1 MQTEKINL
9 IKVSTTAYE
18 EENLILVTNLTNAQ
32 IKKAIRPTVLKERK
46 SNTQIYDNET
56 LLRLLKTQYPNNT
69 VLMYS
74 EIETLTI

>member
-1 MQTEKINL
+1 MKTEKINL

-18 EENLILVTNLTNAQ
+18 EENFILITNLTNAQ

-46 SNTQIYDNET
+46 SKIQIYDNET
-56 LLRLLKTQYPNNT
+56 LVRLLKNQYPNNT
-69 VLMYS
+69 VLMHY